1 MSATLIDAIGV
12 ARRFGDR
19 TIFPALDLRIAHGDH
34 VGLLG
39 DNGTG
44 KSTLLRLLAGRDT
57 PDAGTVTRRGT
68 LAYVPQLAR
77 SSNAVATVREL
88 ALEALGVA
96 AASRQLAAAESAL
109 GAAPPGPSQ
118 DAVIAR
124 HAAALEA
131 WLAVDAATADAD
143 LDRAAD
149 AIGLP
154 VGALD
159 RPRSTLSSGQGAR
172 AGLLPLAARPVDALL
187 LDEPTNH
194 LDAAGRDVLARLLDA
209 HRGALVVASH
219 DRALLAQ
226 LADRVVELRPRGEAP
241 AFYGGG
247 WDAYER
253 ERGHAARQAQE
264 AYETAVAKRAELEA
278 AEREIRRRA
287 AATRSRVGATRRDND
302 KHAREWFSAR
312 ADGVAAR
319 GRVVGER
326 AGRVE
331 IPERPWQDAALSLEL
346 TPEEQRA
353 PYVVSLQQVTLRRG
367 DWQIG
372 PLDLAVAAGERLLL
386 RGPNGS
392 GKTTILQALAGAHP
406 VESGKRSS
414 ATGAVAAVLGA
425 IEDALRSDDTV
436 ADVVR
441 RLTGRAPTDARSR
454 LALVGLG
461 ADQAG
466 RPSSTLSPGER
477 TRAELAVIAAQRTTC
492 LLLDEPS
499 NHLDLRSLE
508 ALKAALDGWPG
519 AVVLATHDERLA
531 ARLRPT
537 RSLELPWATVD
548 RAIASISSGTGLT
561 DGSAHAMVDGHG

>member
-1 MSATLIDAIGV
+1 MSATLIDAAGV
-12 ARRFGDR
+12 VRRFGGR
-19 TIFPALDLRIAHGDH
+19 TVIPTLDLRVSRGDR

-57 PDAGTVTRRGT
+57 PDAGMITRSGT

-77 SSNAVATVREL
+77 SSTASATVRQL
-88 ALEALGVA
+88 AREALGVA
-96 AASRQLAAAESAL
+96 QATRALEAAETAL
-109 GAAPPGPSQ
+109 GSTAGRPPSEAA
-118 DAVIAR
+118 IAA
-124 HAAALEA
+124 HAAALEQ
-131 WLAVDAATADAD
+131 WLAVGGATADAD

-149 AIGLP
+149 RIGLP
-154 VGALD
+154 PGALD
-159 RPRSTLSSGQGAR
+159 RARSTLSSGQGAR

-194 LDAAGRDVLARLLDA
+194 LDIAGRAMLSDLLTA

-219 DRALLAQ
+219 DRELLAE
-226 LADRVVELRPRGEAP
+226 LADRIVELHPRGEAP
-241 AFYGGG
+241 SFYGGG

-253 ERGHAARQAQE
+253 ERDHAARHAQE
-264 AYETAVAKRAELEA
+264 AYDSAVAKRAELQA

-287 AATRSRVGATRRDND
+287 AATRSRVNATRRDND
-302 KHAREWFSAR
+302 KHSREWFSAR

-326 AGRVE
+326 ASRVE
-331 IPERPWQDAALSLEL
+331 IPGRPWTDAPLALEL

-353 PYVVSLQQVTLRRG
+353 PYVVSLEQAVVQRG
-367 DWQIG
+367 SWAL
-372 PLDLAVAAGERLLL
+372 PPVDLAVAAGERLLL
-386 RGPNGS
+386 RGANGS
-392 GKTTILQALAGAHP
+392 GKTTLLRALAGTQPLVSGGRRQGSGAVVTVLGA
-406 VESGKRSS
+406 VEESLRSGEP
-414 ATGAVAAVLGA
+414 VAAV
-425 IEDALRSDDTV
+425 
-436 ADVVR
+436 VR
-441 RLTGRAPTDARSR
+441 ELTGLQPTEARSR

-466 RPSSTLSPGER
+466 RPACTLSPGER

-508 ALKAALDGWPG
+508 ALEAALDGWPG
-519 AVVLATHDERLA
+519 AVVLATHDARLA
-531 ARLRPT
+531 ERLRPT
-537 RSLELPWATVD
+537 RVFDLPAEAAERAT
-548 RAIASISSGTGLT
+548 ASR
-561 DGSAHAMVDGHG
+561 